1 MNKHLIRE
9 LLLAVSFMKTRISIP
24 IAVMIVS
31 SLLGFFITFQ
41 MIGSRTIFTD
51 YDYEGSVV
59 ILVSEISPKVEE
71 LRGFSVPK
79 EIKVEVVTNDWVQET
94 WGEQY
99 YRSIEKEVEVEE
111 KIYKLLFLIPKEKKL
126 IDNYV
131 KLSGFTAGMLDNTLY
146 VVKEYF
152 DPKKDIAREIIAHE
166 LTHAIQ
172 SKHFSTPKM
181 DYYDEKQ
188 AWSALIEGD
197 AIFTGKQYASWEEK
211 KNRLL
216 IELIHSFFPKV
227 MIAKAQRIDAIFSL
241 KMFPYKYGDEF
252 VETLFNIG
260 GWKKVNRVY
269 SEPPQST
276 EQIIHPEKYLTGEAP
291 VEIDVTFSIMEGWS
305 LDWNDRMGEYF
316 VYIMLANW
324 LQEDQ
329 AKLASDGWGGDNL
342 EYFVN
347 NNEELLLWVLKWDSV
362 QDAWE
367 FFHSLNEVMVKTGG
381 VEIENIKDLTSNKEH
396 SKFWKNSQDYIITI
410 INDDKT
416 IIIASSDYKAIL
428 EVFNNT

>member
-24 IAVMIVS
+24 IAVMIIS
-31 SLLGFFITFQ
+31 SLIGFFITFQ

-94 WGEQY
+94 WGKQY

>member
-152 DPKKDIAREIIAHE
+152 DPKKDISREIIAHE
-166 LTHAIQ
+166 ITHAIQ

-291 VEIDVTFSIMEGWS
+291 VEIEVTFSIMEDWS